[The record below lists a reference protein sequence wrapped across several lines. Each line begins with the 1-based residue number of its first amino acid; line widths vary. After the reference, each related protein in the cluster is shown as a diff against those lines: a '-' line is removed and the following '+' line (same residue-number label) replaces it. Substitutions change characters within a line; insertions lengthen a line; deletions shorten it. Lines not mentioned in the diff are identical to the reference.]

1 MICEKCNKNTATVH
15 IVKIENGVKKQ
26 LMLCDKCAGNIS
38 DTNLTSKLEEID
50 SLRFKKII
58 NVKSLLRNTPRR
70 LSYAY

>member
-50 SLRFKKII
+50 SLSFQKII
-58 NVKSLLRNTPRR
+58 NELMGYINSSKQEKE
-70 LSYAY
+70 